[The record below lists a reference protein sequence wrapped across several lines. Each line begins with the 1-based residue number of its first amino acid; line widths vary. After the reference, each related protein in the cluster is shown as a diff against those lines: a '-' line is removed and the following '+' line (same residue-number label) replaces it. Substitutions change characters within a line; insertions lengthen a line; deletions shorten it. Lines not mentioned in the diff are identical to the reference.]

1 MRPLWL
7 FLVKHYF
14 FFLFLILEGLAIT
27 MYISNTYYQKA
38 VMIRATNNIAG
49 KMFHFRS
56 GISQYFSL
64 SAVNEQLAQE
74 NADLRNRMPESFIA
88 TDNKVFVK
96 NDTLYRQEYQY
107 LIAKVID
114 NTTNR
119 SANYLTI
126 DKGRKHGI
134 HKDMAVTGPGGVV
147 GIVTEVSD
155 NFSSVMSVL
164 HAKSKI
170 SAKLKAGNYVGTIVW
185 TGGNATV
192 AKLKDIPV
200 HVKMKIGDTVMT
212 SGYSMIFPEGIPVGT
227 VKYYKS
233 YKDNDFYDIDVKLS
247 TDFNNI
253 RFVYVINNL
262 LKDELEELQKTT
274 QQE

>member
-7 FLVKHYF
+7 FLVKHYL
-14 FFLFLILEGLAIT
+14 FFLFLVMEALAIT

-38 VMIRATNNIAG
+38 VVIKATNNLAG
-49 KMFHFRS
+49 KMFNFRS
-56 GISQYFSL
+56 GIAQYFSL
-64 SAVNEQLAQE
+64 GTVNEQLALE
-74 NADLRNRMPESFIA
+74 NAILRNRMPESFIT

-96 NDTLYRQEYQY
+96 NDTLYRQEYEY

-119 SANYLTI
+119 NANYLTL

-134 HKDMAVTGPGGVV
+134 HKDMAVTGPAGVV

-164 HAKSKI
+164 HTKSKI
-170 SAKLKAGNYVGTIVW
+170 SAKLKLGNYVGTLVW
-185 TGGNATV
+185 TGGSPQI
-192 AKLKDIPV
+192 AKLSDIPV
-200 HVKMKIGDTVMT
+200 HVKMKIGDTVTT
-212 SGYSMIFPEGIPVGT
+212 SGYSMIFPEGVMVGR
-227 VKYYKS
+227 VQQFKS
-233 YKDNDFYDIDVKLS
+233 YEDNDFYDIDVKLS

-262 LKDELEELQKTT
+262 LKNELEELVKTT